1 MISIIKEVIGI
12 DDIAKSIYGLAKN
25 NNGYFKSPAQA
36 QFLKGQL
43 DRRDGVVGSGNTYG
57 NSHTDFAEYDDKGII
72 KIERH
77 LATTGNSKIIF
88 QRKEGT
94 NLTQADE
101 KNIRFYKRKIK
112 ELEQYLAKP
121 ELDNPSSINVRKST
135 LQKLEAFKKALE
147 KIQTLSYDERVSD
160 AKKSRIEA
168 HLEEI
173 GQRKQQIEEIE
184 QEMQEMSDDL
194 KSAMEE
200 RPEKAESFQ
209 RIFDSMVEK
218 YKSKISGL
226 EETIE
231 RLQAMIEKESN
242 K

>member
-1 MISIIKEVIGI
+1 MISLIKEVIGI
-12 DDIAKSIYGLAKN
+12 DDVTKSIYALAKN

-43 DRRDGVVGSGNTYG
+43 YRRDGVVGSGNTYG

-112 ELEQYLAKP
+112 ELEQDLAKP
-121 ELDNPSSINVRKST
+121 ELDGPGSIYIRKSN

-173 GQRKQQIEEIE
+173 GQRKQQIEELK
-184 QEMQEMSDDL
+184 QEMQETYDDL

-200 RPEKAESFQ
+200 KPEKAETFQ
-209 RIFDSMVEK
+209 KILDGEIGRYQSRIA
-218 YKSKISGL
+218 GL